1 MKYSVAH
8 FQTTFA
14 EQWQADIFA
23 QALCDIGF
31 DTIDDTP
38 LPCTASEEQDASRR
52 CGLQAAPADNCQIV
66 NSQIVKSLSAYIPTT
81 QLDLPALHSLV
92 AQTEGVSLLS
102 VEDCPDENWNAVWES
117 EHPAEQLPMGVVIV
131 PHCAFGAGHHET
143 TGMLIDALMER
154 DWTGCR
160 VLDNG
165 CGTGVLGIF
174 AAKRGAES
182 VLAIDIDDKSV
193 ENTREN
199 AARNSVAIEVQQ
211 GTLETLADGFGRRH
225 LTGDAGGIS
234 ECVPIHQC
242 SQGGAVSR
250 PHHWQQTE
258 CIPTRQGLNGQMVQ
272 SLPPFDLILSNIHR
286 NILLSQLPLYA
297 RLGKEVWL
305 SGFYE
310 EDEQSLLA
318 AAEELGLR
326 MVGCYRRNG
335 WSMLQLR

>member
-31 DTIDDTP
+31 DTIDGSD
-38 LPCTASEEQDASRR
+38 
-52 CGLQAAPADNCQIV
+52 
-66 NSQIVKSLSAYIPTT
+66 AYIPTT

-117 EHPAEQLPMGVVIV
+117 EHAVEQLPMGVVIV

-174 AAKRGAES
+174 AAKRGAAS

-199 AARNSVAIEVQQ
+199 AARNSVTIEAQQ
-211 GTLETLADGFGRRH
+211 GTLEALADAFGRRH
-225 LTGDAGGIS
+225 LTGDA
-234 ECVPIHQC
+234 PT
-242 SQGGAVSR
+242 VSR
-250 PHHWQQTE
+250 AV
-258 CIPTRQGLNGQMVQ
+258 NGQFVNCQIVQ
-272 SLPPFDLILSNIHR
+272 YTPPFDLILSNIHR

-297 RLGKEVWL
+297 RLTKEVWL

-310 EDEQSLLA
+310 DDAPALIA
-318 AAEELGLR
+318 AAEK
-326 MVGCYRRNG
+326 VGFRVAKQSTRNN
-335 WSMLQLR
+335 WCMLQLVFLVEK

>member
-1 MKYSVAH
+1 MQYSVAH
-8 FQTTFA
+8 FQTSFA

-31 DTIDDTP
+31 DTIEDTP
-38 LPCTASEEQDASRR
+38 S
-52 CGLQAAPADNCQIV
+52 DND
-66 NSQIVKSLSAYIPTT
+66 NSQIVNCPIVQSLSAYIPTA
-81 QLDLPALHSLV
+81 QLDKAALQALV

-102 VEDCPDENWNAVWES
+102 VEECPDENWNAVWES
-117 EHPAEQLPMGVVIV
+117 EHAAEQLPMDVVII

-143 TGMLIDALMER
+143 TGMMIDALMER
-154 DWTGCR
+154 DLTGYR

-174 AAKRGAES
+174 AAKRGADS

-199 AARNSVAIEVQQ
+199 AARNGVEIETKQ
-211 GTLETLADGFGRRH
+211 GTLETLADDWGRRH
-225 LTGDAGGIS
+225 LIGDAGVSPAVNCQI
-234 ECVPIHQC
+234 VN
-242 SQGGAVSR
+242 SQIVKS
-250 PHHWQQTE
+250 
-258 CIPTRQGLNGQMVQ
+258 
-272 SLPPFDLILSNIHR
+272 FDLILANIHR

-297 RLGKEVWL
+297 QLSKEVWL

-310 EDEQSLLA
+310 QDAPTLIA
-318 AAEELGLR
+318 AAEKVGLHV
-326 MVGCYRRNG
+326 VGHNQRNG

>member
-8 FQTTFA
+8 FQTSFA
-14 EQWQADIFA
+14 EQWQADVFA

-31 DTIDDTP
+31 DTIDGSD
-38 LPCTASEEQDASRR
+38 
-52 CGLQAAPADNCQIV
+52 
-66 NSQIVKSLSAYIPTT
+66 AYIPTT
-81 QLDLPALHSLV
+81 QLDTAALQALV

-102 VEDCPDENWNAVWES
+102 VEECPDENWNAVWES

-174 AAKRGAES
+174 AAKRGADS
-182 VLAIDIDDKSV
+182 VLAIDIDEKSV

-199 AARNSVAIEVQQ
+199 AARNGVTIEAQQ
-211 GTLETLADGFGRRH
+211 GTLEALANDMSA
-225 LTGDAGGIS
+225 TGA
-234 ECVPIHQC
+234 
-242 SQGGAVSR
+242 
-250 PHHWQQTE
+250 
-258 CIPTRQGLNGQMVQ
+258 
-272 SLPPFDLILSNIHR
+272 FDLILSNIHR

-297 RLGKEVWL
+297 RLTKEVWL

-310 EDEQSLLA
+310 DDAPTLIA
-318 AAEELGLR
+318 AAEE
-326 MVGCYRRNG
+326 VGFRLTNQRTRNN
-335 WSMLQLR
+335 WCMLQLVFLVEK

>member
-1 MKYSVAH
+1 MQYSVAH
-8 FQTTFA
+8 FQTSFA

-31 DTIDDTP
+31 DTIEDTP
-38 LPCTASEEQDASRR
+38 SDN
-52 CGLQAAPADNCQIV
+52 DNCQMVNCPIV
-66 NSQIVKSLSAYIPTT
+66 QSLSAYIPTA
-81 QLDLPALHSLV
+81 QLDKAALQALV

-102 VEDCPDENWNAVWES
+102 VEECPDENWNAVWES
-117 EHPAEQLPMGVVIV
+117 EHAAEQLPMDVLII

-143 TGMLIDALMER
+143 TGMMIDALMER
-154 DWTGCR
+154 DLTGCQ

-174 AAKRGAES
+174 AAKRGADS

-199 AARNSVAIEVQQ
+199 AARNGVTIRALQ
-211 GTLETLADGFGRRH
+211 GTLETLADDFGRRH
-225 LTGDAGGIS
+225 LTGDAGVS
-234 ECVPIHQC
+234 P
-242 SQGGAVSR
+242 AVNC
-250 PHHWQQTE
+250 QIVNCQ
-258 CIPTRQGLNGQMVQ
+258 IVQ
-272 SLPPFDLILSNIHR
+272 SFDLILANIHR

-297 RLGKEVWL
+297 QLSKEVWL

-310 EDEQSLLA
+310 QDAPTLIA
-318 AAEELGLR
+318 AAEKVGLHV
-326 MVGCYRRNG
+326 VGHNQRNG

>member
-31 DTIDDTP
+31 DTIDGSD
-38 LPCTASEEQDASRR
+38 
-52 CGLQAAPADNCQIV
+52 
-66 NSQIVKSLSAYIPTT
+66 AYIPTM
-81 QLDLPALHSLV
+81 QLDLPALQSLV

-174 AAKRGAES
+174 AAKRGAEH

-199 AARNSVAIEVQQ
+199 AARNGVTIEAQQ
-211 GTLETLADGFGRRH
+211 GTLEALAD
-225 LTGDAGGIS
+225 DISAAG
-234 ECVPIHQC
+234 
-242 SQGGAVSR
+242 
-250 PHHWQQTE
+250 T
-258 CIPTRQGLNGQMVQ
+258 
-272 SLPPFDLILSNIHR
+272 FDLILSNIHR

-297 RLGKEVWL
+297 SLTKEVWL

-310 EDEQSLLA
+310 EDAPALIA
-318 AAEELGLR
+318 AAKE
-326 MVGCYRRNG
+326 VGFRLTNQRTRNN
-335 WSMLQLR
+335 WCMLQLVFLVEK